1 MRAPCYYLSIT
12 LESQAMGMRADRDL
26 WGQALAI
33 ESQYGD
39 RGLEVIARKI
49 DELHRAGRYSEAEF
63 WVEVAERLTE
73 LHAIRWPGGIR
84 EDRTSST
91 MRRAEERRVGKECVS
106 TCKYWWS

>member
-1 MRAPCYYLSIT
+1 
-12 LESQAMGMRADRDL
+12 MGMRADRDL

-84 EDRTSST
+84 EARTRSEEHTSELKSL
-91 MRRAEERRVGKECVS
+91 MRISYAVFRLKKKKEQ
-106 TCKYWWS
+106 TI